1 MVAIVTGNGLGLQ
14 ASSALGLGGRGQIGG
29 AGFGKAG
36 EQAFVNAATGNL
48 ILRDRDQWLMGRGV
62 DAELYRAYNSQAQLV
77 GETWRAGVSKQVGGL
92 TGTVNTA
99 GSAVYRTDWDG
110 SRIAYAWDAARS
122 LYVASE
128 GAGTRDTLAWDGGNQ
143 RWTWTQGGSQLIE
156 RYDAANSGR
165 LIESVDR
172 DGNAVSYVYNGAGAL
187 SQVVTANGET
197 TYLDYDSNGRLSK
210 IRTVTQTSSGTQ
222 TSTAVRY
229 GYDSAGRLGTVI
241 LDLSPDDN
249 VLIDGNIFT
258 TTYGYDG
265 SSGRIASITQSD
277 GAKVAFGYQLIDGQY
292 RVVSIA
298 QTSDAGVLRTT
309 TLSYD
314 TANRR
319 TTIVDPLGQ
328 DTILSYDAQ
337 GRLLQTSSPM
347 VNGARQTQTFTYD
360 AAGQVATI
368 RDGLGNEVKYTYDAA
383 GNLIKQEDAVGTV
396 VERTFGSD
404 NQLLSETVSGP
415 NTATATTRYVYDA
428 EQHLRFK
435 VSAEGRVSELRYN
448 AAGQLV
454 ATLSYSEGNYAGSTF
469 TEAALAAW
477 AGANARIG
485 ERTDSEY
492 DFRGNLSQVTR
503 YATLAADGSGVL
515 DDQIIRTR
523 FVYDAQ
529 GRLLQRYA
537 GPIAAP
543 EVEQFVYDGLG
554 RTIRVT
560 GFNDAVTVTQYDDAQ
575 RRTVT
580 TLANGLVRTSTYNHA
595 GELLALAESDSGG
608 TLLSQVRYHY
618 DADGRLRM
626 SEDALGAKTHVLY
639 DEAGRRAAEID
650 ATGALTEYVYD
661 ANNQLVRSIRYANA
675 VAAAALAALLDA
687 NGKPKQTA
695 TVNGQTVALTLANAG
710 VRPAADTANDR
721 LEWRFYDKAGRLA
734 KSVSGGGVVT
744 DYVYDAASRV
754 VASVVRAATVDPA
767 ALRADPSL
775 ASASPAAVA
784 GDRKTRYFYSA
795 DGQLRGTLSAEL
807 RLQEHRYDAAG
818 RRIESIDYDLTASP
832 ELAENGSFE
841 QLRQASADT
850 DAHTRY
856 QYDARGLLAAQID
869 GEGYVTR
876 YQYDA
881 MGNVSRRLRGERVP
895 TTADLATPKMYEGN
909 FYAIASSDTTGFPV
923 VEVWIDGVK
932 LKEFSI
938 PARPPAEQG
947 PGNPGGGETSLMRAS
962 SAGASSQAAVYEPL
976 PESLNNHFTAAI
988 APGARHRI
996 SLVVRGLSPGQSVR
1010 IQAAQ
1015 FAGVAIDTEASLE
1028 WDAGGSGTSSG
1039 TISQV
1044 KGGNQRIAQ
1053 NGALRWTIDPARL
1066 LSDLTVVPTVMER
1079 TDYEYDTDGRLLRQT
1094 EYSGSGDA
1102 VSSYDYDAMGRLVGE
1117 GRGERQARYRYD
1129 LQGRLLAQLSGEGV
1143 KALQALGAN
1152 PGAAQVEAIWNAW
1165 GVRYAY
1171 DAAGRRISATDA
1183 LGRSTLSYYDAAGRV
1198 THVVNALG
1206 EVSERRYNALGDLTE
1221 TVAYAKRLTS
1231 ASLGQMRGGALG
1243 DAERTAF
1250 ALLDDAQ
1257 ASRTRL
1263 SYTTAGA
1270 VREAIDAM
1278 GGLTRNTYGAWGQL
1292 SATRSWTSYLDRSDA
1307 TALDTGYDYDAM
1319 GRVTTVRSYSSP
1331 QSWSECYTSYD
1342 RYGLVRAESGFGV
1355 ADYTQLRDRAGRVA
1369 ATGDAAGN
1377 WTHFVNDAFGNVLTR
1392 TDRTGARTEYSYTAF
1407 NREVR
1412 TRSAEGIETVA
1423 RHNEHGQVVELT
1435 DGRGNKT
1442 VYAYDLDGR
1451 LKSVTTP
1458 DGVVRSS
1465 YDKAGQLIETIDA
1478 RGVKTVFEYDAVG
1491 RMLTRT
1497 LDPDGLAIKTRY
1509 DYDAKG
1515 QLIRTTDPNGTA
1527 VEVKYDLNGR
1537 QASVVVDAGA
1547 GRLNLTTGYE
1557 YDAAGRTVRVTE
1569 GMGTAAARVTQNS
1582 YDKLG
1587 RLESSTVDPDGLA
1600 IRTEFFYDDDNH
1612 LVARR
1617 DALGQFIRYVYD
1629 SVGRLAYT
1637 IDATGA
1643 VEARSYDQE
1652 GRLIRV
1658 RAYATAIDIA
1668 WMAPWLDLQK
1678 AENALPAQTADDRV
1692 TRYAY
1697 DRDGRIRYA
1706 VDASNAVRESVYDNG
1721 GNIVRSIAYATPVSG
1736 LGDAPSVSEVA
1747 TALAAQGAGA
1757 HAADRTGRAVYD
1769 AAGRALFQIDAGG
1782 YVVRNRYD
1790 AAGNLLASA
1799 RYAATYPANSAI
1811 DRASL
1816 DAWTAAQPRE
1826 QVAEERWVYDAAGR
1840 VTWQVDAGDRVTR
1853 NTYDAT
1859 GRLRM
1864 AVRFMRTAAYPAAA
1878 PAAYTEAG
1886 MAGWFAQYVQS
1897 DSRETHPTTMWFYD
1911 AAGRVRF
1918 VYDAIKRLNE
1928 TRYDA
1933 AGNVVLTRIS
1943 DARNQRPIMLADT
1956 VDSIVVNGWSEGTK
1970 LRYDGAG
1977 RVLES
1982 TDDYG
1987 VVRRYQRDG
1996 LGQVVAEFAAW
2007 GTSAQTETRRK
2018 YDPAGRLIEETRAAG
2033 TAVANT
2039 VRRVYDAFGQ
2049 LIAAIDPRGV
2059 ELAESDSEWAL
2070 AERKSRGGFTDTSGA
2085 PLRASALSASQK
2097 AALLA
2102 AYTSRTRYD
2111 LNGRATQSIDA
2122 QGAIIARSYDAFGG
2136 ATKVVDALGNA
2147 GYFYFDALGRVSHQ
2161 VDPMGYL
2168 TRTEYDAL
2176 GNTTAVYRYSQPV
2189 AGPLGGAAPP
2199 AMPAGAVA
2207 VTRMRYD
2214 LAGQLVGTTDA
2225 ESGVESFEYDAAGR
2239 RSKYRNKLG
2248 GEVAYAYDQ
2257 AGQLIEEAYLSVSVE
2272 LTDGSRGALV
2282 NRYTYDV
2289 LGRQT
2294 GAYEAVGTKE
2304 VRGRSTA
2311 YDALGRP
2318 IYTLGDVALT
2328 GGASTDLEETF
2339 GHDARGNLIEKVDGR
2354 GGITRYYYDANDRL
2368 IGQVDPNGRL
2378 TLNEYDAAG
2387 NLLRIRSFVQAV
2399 ALPAG
2404 AAVPAV
2410 PLDPATGR
2418 SSAARETQYRYDAAG
2433 RRVEATTVGVLFAV
2447 ADAAL
2452 PGGSYY
2458 TLQEGSFSEL
2468 WVYDLGGRL
2477 VSRSDGNRGISR
2489 SYYDAL
2495 GRKTLELDAEG
2506 YRTDWAYDAEGNV
2519 LKERRYAKRH
2529 PDALP
2534 ATGDLAAYF
2543 AAWPQD
2549 AQNDRVT
2556 AYSYDKMGRRLS
2568 ETRAMVDGGSIGG
2581 NGQLT
2586 EIRDADATTGYAYDA
2601 AGNLLRRT
2609 DALGNAFGWE
2619 YDKLGRNI
2627 AKILPGFVD
2636 HAGRTVTARTEYSY
2650 NGLHQVVRE
2659 VRVGT
2664 AGEASQTDI
2673 YAYGVGGRLMSQANA
2688 MGYTTDYAYNVAGDM
2703 VGMSYQR
2710 TDSAGAKRSETV
2722 QVTYDV
2728 SGRETARVTVASD
2741 GSRSVERRTAY
2752 NLFGEVTGRGIGPGT
2767 VLQEFAEYDLA
2778 GRMIRGNMEGG
2789 VVRVYYYDA
2798 NGNAALRME
2807 SQSSDLRY
2815 VAYQSVPGYPGVFTT
2830 ITLYD
2835 KRNKVVD
2842 VIQPTM
2848 NPDSGRW
2855 DLNPIPASSNR
2866 IGQIQVGVGGP
2877 VGYPPVVPILNASNN
2892 GALSIRGGGGAMA
2905 SMTNSAGF
2913 ESSGAHGSKPD
2924 TLTFTINLPDY
2935 AAQFGPQYQIR
2946 IVVSGEESYW
2956 VGGSPQHPDDPGGGS
2971 AGGSFNGQ
2979 FVGTQADRRATI
2991 RMPSAYHEGGFRS
3004 GDKVQGRASFSVAVY
3019 IVSRSM
3025 AGGREYQIATGTGRA
3040 DVQGGAYSA
3049 GFYFKQPVETLVA
3062 VNPVAPAVFSTGTVL
3077 LPNDAFAEDNS
3088 PRLYYRVWNSDGA
3101 FQELPISRSQEQGM
3115 ATADISVLPAAD
3127 YEVWYV
3133 SVKNDGTLMRRERY
3147 WMRAGS
3153 GAMIGME
3160 VIQSSPAFMISGV
3173 GTFVWSG
3180 NSLQIMT
3187 LRAVDG
3193 TRAIWSAVQYRRK
3206 GTQDAWSI
3214 DYLPL
3219 NVDQRFLWTAPAGL
3233 SGDYEIRVHAS
3244 YPNFF
3249 SQAIGEITIG
3259 GAPRIQLEYEHT
3271 PGALRFGN
3279 LPLGAASV
3287 SFSLKRPNGS
3297 VALSVSDLPI
3307 SNGEL
3312 NWSIPQWLLD
3322 EAGSSFTAYTLEATL
3337 SSAGRTIPP
3346 ITYSATGTVQIGP
3359 LRQPNA
3365 TIVVASDLYTLSLTP
3380 PAWGEYAV
3388 LHYRPEGDANQPFQ
3402 QVIVRRAQDG
3412 KFYWDAVGLDK
3423 SKAYEYYYDI
3433 YTSLEQA
3440 QNPGGALSQGRYN
3453 GYFWPVANGSSSEVR
3468 WIYRNLQSPSQTVHR
3483 RQNWNAFG
3491 EIATETVSVDKDGN
3505 ARIRELEYNTLG
3517 KLVKVR
3523 DPETAVT
3530 YANGFTARARPEQ
3543 TYYYDLAGSLVGYLD
3558 ANGNLT
3564 TQAWNYGSAKPSVS
3578 QEWHADGGSK
3588 TYRYDVFGNQRVM
3601 IDEIGHQTDYRYD
3614 NGNRLVQLDRPV
3626 RTDGQRASETYAYD
3640 EQDRRLRRTNLL
3652 GSDTTD
3658 YSIEGE
3664 VSRTVSAEGR
3674 VTTYTAVWNAQADGG
3689 NGAWERTTAQA
3700 NGRSMTDVVNAY
3712 GQKLQHR
3719 DLGGNLFYYRYNR
3732 AGLLASSTT
3741 DKRTAGQEIVYEYY
3755 NNGLIKTLN
3764 DQREGIVS
3772 RYEYDR
3778 NGNRTF
3784 EGQTGKNGAWVFQQS
3799 VATYDELNRLTH
3811 IQDPRYVID
3820 YRFDGNGNRVYMK
3833 AVYVDPLTLQL
3844 DQSRPQ
3850 EYWYQY
3856 DAMNRF
3862 TVTMGKLRGTAT
3874 SKTDA
3879 SAWVWQGDSGDGVLV
3894 SYDRAGQRIEATY
3907 ASDGHVEQY
3916 AYDSMGYLTDT
3927 KIGGVVRASRSN
3939 DLSGRVLDYREYDG
3953 GGTLRNHITHTWDR
3967 DSLLVQDFD
3976 NLKNTGTRTYRLG
3989 DGTVEYTQ
3997 TYDNNANPGATVKT
4011 SYTYQWFDSA
4021 KQQEIRIDGSAPG
4034 VKGPWA
4040 PGFSH
4045 YSYDDLGRILVARDE
4060 TGGRSFSYQVD
4071 GEGRILQRDE
4081 LMGGEFI
4088 NGRIYNAT
4096 QNRYHSYF
4104 LFDDRQV
4111 GNLGNDGIDRIDYVK
4126 ELAQNQAPAGAR
4138 NDDRHKR
4145 FTPVSGVDF
4154 DQNYQ
4159 PINSLYPTAAP
4170 GSYIVKA
4177 GDTLQSIA
4185 TAVWGDGAMW
4195 YLLADANGLAPNQPL
4210 IANTVLTVPNKV
4222 ANIHNNAGTFK
4233 PYDAGSAMGNT
4244 SPTLPEPPPPPAPKK
4259 GGCGG
4264 FVKVLAIVVM
4274 VVVTIYTAGVVS
4286 AAMAPGAMTAGAW
4299 GFGAAMSAGLSAGA
4313 GALAAGAAVG
4323 SIASQAVLIAGGE
4336 QDKFSWKQVGIA
4348 AAGAYLTGGI
4358 TGLEPIK
4365 QGLSALPGWG
4375 QAIATGAINNVASQG
4390 VNIVAGE
4397 QSGFDW
4403 KNLAISAASAGVG
4416 YAVAQ
4421 GIGRLQYGGE
4431 AGWGDAM
4438 KNGTAQ
4444 KEIGRTFTRN
4454 LIGGI
4459 AGGAVGAA
4467 ASGNLNGTALTQLGL
4482 QVVANTIGNSIA
4494 EGAAV
4499 RQPPPDADSLRA
4511 QWAPE
4516 DAAMRARMIREEEG
4530 STGTGSGLPL
4540 STSES
4545 ALVAERAPRTAAHA
4559 RSGTAKTYRLQFNEP
4574 VKIEPLPGETWAQT
4588 GMSDA
4593 MLAEIGQRPVGSIG
4607 VAGYGGS
4614 LPGMGWMLNWQALAD
4629 KLGSY
4634 LPDFDADFAAEYNQV
4649 ADALNATNK
4658 AVRGLYNDTWLGKTE
4673 FGQRIIGPERMLPH
4687 WSADGAARGVKMAV
4701 LPAAVELEERGVAG
4715 SLLNDVVGFYK
4726 SGLSLSSELA
4736 EVGMNY
4742 TPAGYGRYLFSGDKV
4757 DLPQLAFANNE
4768 LEGRFWHEFT
4778 TSALSAVFPPV
4789 LEARATATAGRVAAA
4804 ERVVLGASE
4813 TTPVLQGP
4821 CFLAGTLVHTREG
4834 VVPIERI
4841 VAGDW
4846 VASRYEGTDGDGRVD
4861 FRQVAQ
4867 TFVTPDQP
4875 ALRIEVRHADGTVE
4889 AVQATVQHPFY
4900 VRGSG
4905 WTEARDLAPGNRLE
4919 SLGEGSS
4926 HVLRIE
4932 ALEGSHTV
4940 YNFEVAIDHTYF
4952 VGERGIWV
4960 HNSSKIDWDAFRA
4973 RVAAQDAA
4981 GDASSARFE
4990 IVPSYAHSLDTLPD
5004 DWMLPGV
5011 QINIQPSQANAHGLA
5026 SRLARWAEQQ
5036 GKKEGAATVYIDP
5049 AGTPWPGLSK
5059 SAGKGTPL
5067 YGPVES
5073 RIEAINRQ
5081 AVLDMEY
5088 RTTCGELQSYSS
5100 FFNNARE
5107 LPRGGYIGAAQVGG
5121 RFGGVTGDIIPACTR
5136 CAFVNGNLG
5145 VGYADDYANYIMP
5158 RGQ

>member
-29 AGFGKAG
+29 AGVGKTG

-92 TGTVNTA
+92 TGTVNAA
-99 GSAVYRTDWDG
+99 GSSVYRTDWDG

-197 TYLDYDSNGRLSK
+197 TYLDYDSNGRLSQL
-210 IRTVTQTSSGTQ
+210 RTVTQTANGTQ

-229 GYDSAGRLGTVI
+229 GYDSAGRLGTVT

-249 VLIDGNIFT
+249 SVADGKVFT

-347 VNGARQTQTFTYD
+347 VNGAHQTQTFTYD

-448 AAGQLV
+448 AAGQLI
-454 ATLSYSEGNYAGSTF
+454 ATLGYSEGNYAGSTF
-469 TEAALAAW
+469 TEAALTAW
-477 AGANARIG
+477 AGATARIG

-515 DDQIIRTR
+515 DDQVIRTR

-529 GRLLQRYA
+529 GRLLQRYV

-595 GELLALAESDSGG
+595 GELIALAESNSGG
-608 TLLSQVRYHY
+608 TVLSQVRYHY

-639 DEAGRRAAEID
+639 DEAGRRVGEID
-650 ATGALTEYVYD
+650 AAGALTEYVYD
-661 ANNQLVRSIRYANA
+661 ANNQVVRSVRYANTVNA
-675 VAAAALAALLDA
+675 TALAALLDA

-721 LEWRFYDKAGRLA
+721 LEWRFYDAAGRLA
-734 KSVSGGGVVT
+734 KSVNGGGVVT

-754 VASVVRAATVDPA
+754 VASVVRTATVDPA
-767 ALRADPSL
+767 ALRADPNL
-775 ASASPAAVA
+775 ANATVQADAQ
-784 GDRKTRYFYSA
+784 DRKTRYFYSA
-795 DGQLRGTLSAEL
+795 DGQLRGTLSADL
-807 RLQEHRYDAAG
+807 RLQEHVYDATG
-818 RRIESIDYDLTASP
+818 RRIQTIAYERTAA
-832 ELAENGSFE
+832 AEYADAGSFE
-841 QLRQASADT
+841 QLRSYSDRAD
-850 DAHTRY
+850 ARTRY
-856 QYDARGLLAAQID
+856 RYDARGLLTAQID
-869 GEGYVTR
+869 GENNVTR
-876 YQYDA
+876 YAYDA
-881 MGNVSRRLRGERVP
+881 YGNIAERIRGER
-895 TTADLATPKMYEGN
+895 LAPPQGGTYRLHGS
-909 FYAIASSDTTGFPV
+909 FQAQTYASAPGQRATVKVWVDGALAATI
-923 VEVWIDGVK
+923 EVGDDAYRAYA
-932 LKEFSI
+932 FSI
-938 PARPPAEQG
+938 ELA
-947 PGNPGGGETSLMRAS
+947 RAS
-962 SAGASSQAAVYEPL
+962 QHEVRLEATLPDGSAL
-976 PESLNNHFTAAI
+976 AI
-988 APGARHRI
+988 GSAE
-996 SLVVRGLSPGQSVR
+996 
-1010 IQAAQ
+1010 
-1015 FAGVAIDTEASLE
+1015 FAGIAF
-1028 WDAGGSGTSSG
+1028 DAGGDS
-1039 TISQV
+1039 
-1044 KGGNQRIAQ
+1044 
-1053 NGALRWTIDPARL
+1053 RWTGAAGSQTFPRGDVYLDQSQWTQWLAAAPDVDPQWQP
-1066 LSDLTVVPTVMER
+1066 PTDALATTLPGVRER
-1079 TDYEYDTDGRLLRQT
+1079 TTYEYDADGHLLRQT

-1102 VSSYDYDAMGRLVGE
+1102 VSGYDYDTMGQLVGE
-1117 GRGERQARYRYD
+1117 SRGDRQARYRYD

-1198 THVVNALG
+1198 THLVNAMG
-1206 EVSERRYNALGDLTE
+1206 EVSERRYNAWGDLTE
-1221 TVAYAKRLTS
+1221 TVVYAKRLTA

-1243 DAERTAF
+1243 SAERTAF

-1292 SATRSWTSYLDRSDA
+1292 SGTRSWTSYLDRSDA

-1319 GRVTTVRSYSSP
+1319 GRVSVVRSYQSP
-1331 QSWSECYTSYD
+1331 QSWFGRFTSYD
-1342 RYGLVRAESGFGV
+1342 RYGLIATEHGLGV
-1355 ADYTQLRDRAGRVA
+1355 AEYTQRRDRAGRVA
-1369 ATGDAAGN
+1369 ATGDVVGN
-1377 WTHFVNDAFGNVLTR
+1377 WTHFVSDAFGNVLAR

-1412 TRSAEGIETVA
+1412 TRSAEGVETVA
-1423 RHNEHGQVVELT
+1423 RYNEHGQAVELT

-1442 VYAYDLDGR
+1442 VYVYDLDGR

-1465 YDKAGQLIETIDA
+1465 YDKAGQLIETVDA

-1527 VEVKYDLNGR
+1527 IEVKYDLNGR

-1587 RLESSTVDPDGLA
+1587 RLETSTVDPDGLA
-1600 IRTEFFYDDDNH
+1600 IRTEFAYDEDGR

-1617 DALGQFIRYVYD
+1617 DALEHLTRYVYD
-1629 SVGRLAYT
+1629 SLGRLRYS
-1637 IDATGA
+1637 IDAAGA
-1643 VEARSYDQE
+1643 VEARNYDQE

-1658 RAYATAIDIA
+1658 RAYATAIDTTWMA
-1668 WMAPWLDLQK
+1668 WMLSFEK

-1697 DRDGRIRYA
+1697 DRDGRVRY
-1706 VDASNAVRESVYDNG
+1706 VIDPSNAVRESVYDNG
-1721 GNIVRSIAYATPVSG
+1721 GNIVRSIAYATPVGG
-1736 LGDAPSVSEVA
+1736 LGDAPNAADVA
-1747 TALAAQGAGA
+1747 AALAAQSAGA
-1757 HAADRTGRAVYD
+1757 HAADRTGRAMYD
-1769 AAGRALFQIDAGG
+1769 AAGRAVFQVDAAG

-1799 RYAATYPANSAI
+1799 KYAATYPANGAI

-1816 DAWTAAQPRE
+1816 DAWADAQPRE
-1826 QVAEERWVYDAAGR
+1826 QTAEDRWVYDAAGR

-1853 NTYDAT
+1853 NTYDAA
-1859 GRLRM
+1859 GRLRT

-1886 MAGWFAQYVQS
+1886 MAAWFAQYVQS
-1897 DSRETHPTTMWFYD
+1897 DSREIHPTTMWFYD

-1918 VYDAIKRLNE
+1918 VYDAIKRVSE

-1933 AGNVVLTRIS
+1933 VGNVVHTRVA
-1943 DARNQRPIMLADT
+1943 DAQYQRPIVPTDT
-1956 VDSIVVNGWSEGTK
+1956 VDSIGAIVALGWSVGTR
-1970 LRYDGAG
+1970 LGYDGAG
-1977 RVLES
+1977 RMLES
-1982 TDDYG
+1982 TDDNG
-1987 VVRRYQRDG
+1987 AVRRYQRDG

-2007 GTSAQTETRRK
+2007 GSPAQTETRRK
-2018 YDPAGRLIEETRAAG
+2018 YDPAGRLVEETRAAG
-2033 TAVANT
+2033 TTVANT
-2039 VRRVYDAFGQ
+2039 SRRVYDAFGQ

-2059 ELAESDSEWAL
+2059 ELAESDSPWAL
-2070 AERKSRGGFTDTSGA
+2070 AERKRRGATDTGGA
-2085 PLRASALSASQK
+2085 ALLVSTLSAEQK

-2102 AYTSRTRYD
+2102 AYTTRTRYD
-2111 LNGRATQSIDA
+2111 VNGRATQTIDA
-2122 QGAIIARSYDAFGG
+2122 LGGVVARSYDAFGD
-2136 ATKVVDALGNA
+2136 AVKVVDALGNA

-2176 GNTTAVYRYSQPV
+2176 GNTAAVYRYLQPV
-2189 AGPLGGAAPP
+2189 AGAVDGAAPP
-2199 AMPAGAVA
+2199 APPAGAVA

-2214 LAGQLVGTTDA
+2214 LAGQLIGTTDA
-2225 ESGVESFEYDAAGR
+2225 ENGVESFEYDAAGR
-2239 RSKYRNKLG
+2239 RTKYRNKLG
-2248 GEVAYAYDQ
+2248 GEVAYAYDR
-2257 AGQLIEEAYLSVSVE
+2257 AGQLIEETYLSVSVALADGGRGP
-2272 LTDGSRGALV
+2272 LT
-2282 NRYTYDV
+2282 NRYVYDMF
-2289 LGRQT
+2289 GRQT
-2294 GAYEAVGTKE
+2294 TAYEAFGSRE
-2304 VRGRSTA
+2304 IRGRTTA

-2318 IYTLGDVALT
+2318 VYALSEVALEGEST
-2328 GGASTDLEETF
+2328 TDLEEGF
-2339 GHDARGNLIEKVDGR
+2339 NHDARGNLIEKTDGR

-2378 TLNEYDAAG
+2378 TLNEYDAVG
-2387 NLLRIRSFVQAV
+2387 NLLRTRSFVQAV

-2404 AAVPAV
+2404 DALPAI
-2410 PLDPATGR
+2410 PLDGAGRPA
-2418 SSAARETQYRYDAAG
+2418 AARETQYRYDAAG
-2433 RRVEATTVGVLFAV
+2433 RRIEATTVGVLFAV
-2447 ADAAL
+2447 ADAPL

-2458 TLQEGSFSEL
+2458 TLQEGSFSES

-2477 VSRSDGNRGISR
+2477 VSRKDGNSGVAR

-2506 YRTDWAYDAEGNV
+2506 YRTDWTYDAEGNV
-2519 LKERRYAKRH
+2519 LEEQRYAKLH
-2529 PDALP
+2529 PNPLP
-2534 ATGDLAAYF
+2534 TSGDLTAYF
-2543 AAWPQD
+2543 AAWPED
-2549 AQNDRVT
+2549 DQNDRVT
-2556 AYSYDKMGRRLS
+2556 VYSYDKMGRRLS
-2568 ETRAMVDGGSIGG
+2568 ETRKNVDARSVGS
-2581 NGQLT
+2581 NGQLA

-2609 DALGNAFGWE
+2609 DALGNVFGWE

-2627 AKILPGFVD
+2627 AKTLPGFVD
-2636 HAGRTVTARTEYSY
+2636 HAGRSITARTEYDY
-2650 NGLHQVVRE
+2650 NGLHQIIRE

-2664 AGEASQTDI
+2664 AGEPSQTDTYV
-2673 YAYGVGGRLMSQANA
+2673 YAQGGRLMSQTNA
-2688 MGYTTDYAYNVAGDM
+2688 MGYTTSYSYNAGGDM
-2703 VGMSYQR
+2703 LGMSYQR
-2710 TDSAGAKRSETV
+2710 TDSAGVKRSETV
-2722 QVTYDV
+2722 QASYDV

-2752 NLFGEVTGRGIGPGT
+2752 NLFGEVTGRGIGPGA

-2778 GRMIRGNMEGG
+2778 GRMIRGNLEGG
-2789 VVRVYYYDA
+2789 VVRVFYYDA

-2807 SQSSDLRY
+2807 SQTVDLR
-2815 VAYQSVPGYPGVFTT
+2815 AQSYAQLPGVAGVFAT
-2830 ITLYD
+2830 ITQYD
-2835 KRNKVVD
+2835 KRNQVVD

-2848 NPDSGRW
+2848 TADPDRW
-2855 DLNPIPASSNR
+2855 SFDPKPASPTR
-2866 IGQIQVGVGGP
+2866 IGQIGVNVGGP
-2877 VGYPPVVPILNASNN
+2877 VGYPPATPLYNSANGSLYIGN
-2892 GALSIRGGGGAMA
+2892 GAGMGPMNNAAGLYSSIHNG
-2905 SMTNSAGF
+2905 TI
-2913 ESSGAHGSKPD
+2913 D
-2924 TLTFTINLPDY
+2924 TLSVGIDLPDY
-2935 AAQFGPQYQIR
+2935 TAQFGPAYQIR
-2946 IVVSGEESYW
+2946 IEVGSYENYWRGPDPQFGEATGNSSGS
-2956 VGGSPQHPDDPGGGS
+2956 
-2971 AGGSFNGQ
+2971 
-2979 FVGTQADRRATI
+2979 FVGTQADRYATI
-2991 RMPSAYHEGGFRS
+2991 NLRS
-3004 GDKVQGRASFSVAVY
+3004 MFPDGRFGMWDDVWGNVQLSISVY

-3025 AGGREYQIATGTGRA
+3025 GGGREFLIADGFGEMQARGNG
-3040 DVQGGAYSA
+3040 VSM
-3049 GFYFKQPVETLVA
+3049 GFYSNSPGSTFVPLTPSL
-3062 VNPVAPAVFSTGTVL
+3062 PAQFSVGTVR
-3077 LPNDAFAEDNS
+3077 LPNDGFRQDIT
-3088 PRLYYRVWNSDGA
+3088 PQFYYRPWGSSGA
-3101 FQELPISRSQEQGM
+3101 FQLLPISRTPEGGM
-3115 ATADISVLPAAD
+3115 ATVDVSQLPAQQ
-3127 YEVWYV
+3127 YEVLYV
-3133 SVKNDGTLMRRERY
+3133 SERNDGALGRRERY
-3147 WMRAGS
+3147 SMRTGPNASIALVGDAQQS
-3153 GAMIGME
+3153 AYLVNGIGM
-3160 VIQSSPAFMISGV
+3160 
-3173 GTFVWSG
+3173 FVWAG
-3180 NSLQIMT
+3180 NELHAVSLRMRRGE
-3187 LRAVDG
+3187 LPRYA
-3193 TRAIWSAVQYRRK
+3193 AMEYRRK
-3206 GTQDAWSI
+3206 GTQDAWTYQPI
-3214 DYLPL
+3214 PHL
-3219 NVDQRFLWTAPAGL
+3219 APPNSFNWWDAGTRP
-3233 SGDYEIRVHAS
+3233 GDYEVRLIMTNDAG
-3244 YPNFF
+3244 
-3249 SQAIGEITIG
+3249 QGEILVGEIRA
-3259 GAPRIQLEYEHT
+3259 GASPSVFLQYQYDPSAVTLS
-3271 PGALRFGN
+3271 N
-3279 LPLGAASV
+3279 LPRGAESV
-3287 SFSLKRPNGS
+3287 SFTITRPNGS
-3297 VALSVSDLPI
+3297 VAVADSAVSI
-3307 SNGEL
+3307 VNGVAV
-3312 NWSIPQWLLD
+3312 WAIPDWLLAESGSNFTVYGI
-3322 EAGSSFTAYTLEATL
+3322 EAKFSSGS
-3337 SSAGRTIPP
+3337 RTVPSVV
-3346 ITYSATGTVQIGP
+3346 YKANGTIQIGP
-3359 LRQPNA
+3359 QRTPAA
-3365 TIVVASDLYTLSLTP
+3365 TIAVPGNLYTLSLEP
-3380 PAWGEYAV
+3380 PASAPGDYIA
-3388 LHYRPEGDANQPFQ
+3388 LHYRPEGDPSRNFE
-3402 QVIVRRAQDG
+3402 QVIVRRAVDG
-3412 KFYWDAVGLDK
+3412 KFHWDTVDLDK
-3423 SKAYEYYYDI
+3423 SKMYEYYYDV
-3433 YTSLEQA
+3433 YGSLADA
-3440 QNPGGALSQGRYN
+3440 QNPNGLSRGRSN
-3453 GYFWPVANGSSSEVR
+3453 GYFWPVADGAAAEVR
-3468 WIYRNLQSPSQTVHR
+3468 WVYRDNASTSTSIHR
-3483 RQNWNAFG
+3483 RQSWNAFG
-3491 EIATETVSVDKDGN
+3491 EVASETVSVSDGGDP
-3505 ARIRELEYNTLG
+3505 RLRDLEYNTLG

-3523 DPETAVT
+3523 DPETSVT
-3530 YANGFTARARPEQ
+3530 YANGFSKRERIEQ
-3543 TYYYDLAGSLVGYLD
+3543 IYYYDLAGSLVGYVD
-3558 ANGNLT
+3558 GNGNLT

-3588 TYRYDVFGNQRVM
+3588 TYRYDVFGNQRIM
-3601 IDEIGHQTDYRYD
+3601 IDEIGRQTDYRYD

-3626 RTDGQRASETYAYD
+3626 RADGQRATETYAYD
-3640 EQDRRLRRTNLL
+3640 EQDRRLRRTTVL

-3658 YSIEGE
+3658 YSIEGD

-3719 DLGGNLFYYRYNR
+3719 DLGGNMFYYRYNR

-3862 TVTMGKLRGTAT
+3862 TVTMGKLRGTAAN
-3874 SKTDA
+3874 KDDA

-3894 SYDRAGQRIEATY
+3894 AYDRAGQRIEATY
-3907 ASDGHVEQY
+3907 ASDRHVEQY

-3939 DLSGRVLDYREYDG
+3939 DLAGRVLDYREYDADRV
-3953 GGTLRNHITHTWDR
+3953 LRNHITHTWDR

-3976 NLKNTGTRTYRLG
+3976 NLKNTGTRTYRFG

-4011 SYTYQWFDSA
+4011 TYTYQWFDSA
-4021 KQQEIRIDGSAPG
+4021 KQQEIRVDGSAPG

-4088 NGRIYNAT
+4088 DGRIYNAT

-4145 FTPVSGVDF
+4145 FTPVGGVDF

-4185 TAVWGDGAMW
+4185 NAVWGDGAMW

-4222 ANIHNNAGTFK
+4222 TNIHNNAGTFK
-4233 PYDAGSAMGNT
+4233 PYDAGAAMGNT
-4244 SPTLPEPPPPPAPKK
+4244 SPTLPEPPPPPTPKK

-4264 FVKVLAIVVM
+4264 FVQILAIVVA
-4274 VVVTIYTAGVVS
+4274 VVVTIYTAG
-4286 AAMAPGAMTAGAW
+4286 AAAGLVGLETTAATTFGAGLQVLGGVATAATTGLAATAGVAVA
-4299 GFGAAMSAGLSAGA
+4299 GF
-4313 GALAAGAAVG
+4313 AAGAIGGAVG
-4323 SIASQAVLIAGGE
+4323 SIASQGVLIAGGA
-4336 QDKFSWKQVGIA
+4336 Q
-4348 AAGAYLTGGI
+4348 
-4358 TGLEPIK
+4358 
-4365 QGLSALPGWG
+4365 
-4375 QAIATGAINNVASQG
+4375 N
-4390 VNIVAGE
+4390 
-4397 QSGFDW
+4397 GFDW
-4403 KNLAISAASAGVG
+4403 KGVATSALGSGISAGLAGSAGLGSVLDKVGKAAGGFGRAVAAGAVNSAVTTGLASVMDLGSFSWKNVAISAVSSGVG
-4416 YAVAQ
+4416 YAAGQ
-4421 GIGRLQYGGE
+4421 GVGRLQYDGA
-4431 AGWGDAM
+4431 AGWGDALSS
-4438 KNGTAQ
+4438 GRAQ
-4444 KEIGRTFTRN
+4444 QELGKKFTRDV
-4454 LIGGI
+4454 LSGF
-4459 AGGAVGAA
+4459 AAGAVSAA
-4467 ASGNLNGTALTQLGL
+4467 ARGNLSGEVLMQVGL
-4482 QVVANTIGNSIA
+4482 DVVASTIGNSIVEQAAARQQAFADSMGRSEQRMQDIARDIGDRNMAAAADDAAFRIQAGADRILQDGVGQRLARGDIGIDRDFDRNWAMAQAKAQALAGVDSRGVGNTPGAPVYPQQWWGTPSITGYFAGDLARTHGITTA
-4494 EGAAV
+4494 ELLSGGAVVRQMVDKEMENIAITGKRSVGVSATPPEYLVGRQLYDDYERQANDPWGIRLARNLPGDATNLVLNELIGMGAAAAYSRV
-4499 RQPPPDADSLRA
+4499 ASLLLRSEKAITQADLQAAFASTRPYEIPGA
-4511 QWAPE
+4511 QVPA
-4516 DAAMRARMIREEEG
+4516 
-4530 STGTGSGLPL
+4530 
-4540 STSES
+4540 
-4545 ALVAERAPRTAAHA
+4545 
-4559 RSGTAKTYRLQFNEP
+4559 SGTAFVRISNLSDDLVLDVGAGRAIGEP
-4574 VKIEPLPGETWAQT
+4574 VYRTSYAYSMVRELDAYGNEIMYRA
-4588 GMSDA
+4588 MS
-4593 MLAEIGQRPVGSIG
+4593 LAEFRLLKLTGKVPPGSGGKETMLSPLQDYSTKYRGVLVRVAVKPGTMAELADMGAVANTASMVQFPGRPFVGNVENWTQNYALIKMEKGQINTGLGQGRALQVFNDNVVDVRPVS
-4607 VAGYGGS
+4607 VTY
-4614 LPGMGWMLNWQALAD
+4614 
-4629 KLGSY
+4629 
-4634 LPDFDADFAAEYNQV
+4634 
-4649 ADALNATNK
+4649 
-4658 AVRGLYNDTWLGKTE
+4658 
-4673 FGQRIIGPERMLPH
+4673 
-4687 WSADGAARGVKMAV
+4687 
-4701 LPAAVELEERGVAG
+4701 
-4715 SLLNDVVGFYK
+4715 
-4726 SGLSLSSELA
+4726 
-4736 EVGMNY
+4736 
-4742 TPAGYGRYLFSGDKV
+4742 
-4757 DLPQLAFANNE
+4757 
-4768 LEGRFWHEFT
+4768 
-4778 TSALSAVFPPV
+4778 
-4789 LEARATATAGRVAAA
+4789 
-4804 ERVVLGASE
+4804 
-4813 TTPVLQGP
+4813 
-4821 CFLAGTLVHTREG
+4821 
-4834 VVPIERI
+4834 
-4841 VAGDW
+4841 
-4846 VASRYEGTDGDGRVD
+4846 GDGSVHKYNPAVNYKDSD
-4861 FRQVAQ
+4861 F
-4867 TFVTPDQP
+4867 
-4875 ALRIEVRHADGTVE
+4875 
-4889 AVQATVQHPFY
+4889 
-4900 VRGSG
+4900 
-4905 WTEARDLAPGNRLE
+4905 
-4919 SLGEGSS
+4919 
-4926 HVLRIE
+4926 
-4932 ALEGSHTV
+4932 
-4940 YNFEVAIDHTYF
+4940 
-4952 VGERGIWV
+4952 
-4960 HNSSKIDWDAFRA
+4960 
-4973 RVAAQDAA
+4973 
-4981 GDASSARFE
+4981 
-4990 IVPSYAHSLDTLPD
+4990 
-5004 DWMLPGV
+5004 
-5011 QINIQPSQANAHGLA
+5011 
-5026 SRLARWAEQQ
+5026 
-5036 GKKEGAATVYIDP
+5036 GKK
-5049 AGTPWPGLSK
+5049 
-5059 SAGKGTPL
+5059 
-5067 YGPVES
+5067 
-5073 RIEAINRQ
+5073 
-5081 AVLDMEY
+5081 
-5088 RTTCGELQSYSS
+5088 
-5100 FFNNARE
+5100 
-5107 LPRGGYIGAAQVGG
+5107 
-5121 RFGGVTGDIIPACTR
+5121 
-5136 CAFVNGNLG
+5136 
-5145 VGYADDYANYIMP
+5145 
-5158 RGQ
+5158 